1 MIKKISLLVLLLMC
15 SISFAQENN
24 KKEIELKQQKETA
37 NKKGYSESPSVIY
50 DNLKKKIPALA
61 DYFSSELRFTTKQK
75 SNFIE
80 IFSNYVHKISK
91 LEGKGKVKSK
101 DEYLKLEM
109 KFIEE
114 RDEAVKSTLNRR
126 QKQKYQELLKKIN
139 YRTFEIKK

>member
-1 MIKKISLLVLLLMC
+1 MC

-24 KKEIELKQQKETA
+24 KKEIELKQQKETD
-37 NKKGYSESPSVIY
+37 NKKAYSDAPSALY
-50 DNLKKKIPALA
+50 DRLKKKIPALA
-61 DYFSSELRFTTKQK
+61 DYFSNELKFTTKQK

-80 IFSNYVHKISK
+80 VFSNYVHKLAK
-91 LEGKGKVKSK
+91 LDQKVKSK

-126 QKQKYQELLKKIN
+126 QKQKYLELLKKVN